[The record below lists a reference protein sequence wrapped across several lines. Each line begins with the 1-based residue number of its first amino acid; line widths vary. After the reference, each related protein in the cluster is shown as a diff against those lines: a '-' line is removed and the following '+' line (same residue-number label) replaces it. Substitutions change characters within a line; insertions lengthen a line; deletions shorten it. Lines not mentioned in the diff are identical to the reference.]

1 MTTHRSTWKHLE
13 RQVAKF
19 FGSVRNA
26 LSGRN
31 SKVSASDSIHP
42 TLFIECKLRE
52 KMPVWDL
59 WEQSQEF
66 GNKEGKTAVVALKK
80 KGKKGFLLVIHC
92 EDLAKVCEE
101 AFKISVPQVT
111 CFAEL
116 ESKYPLEPWRG
127 SILR

>member
-52 KMPVWDL
+52 KMPMWDL

-66 GNKEGKTAVVALKK
+66 GKKEGKTAVVALKK
-80 KGKKGFLLVIHC
+80 KGKKGFLLVVHC
-92 EDLAKVCEE
+92 DDLVKVSQIAAVSEIASICTL
-101 AFKISVPQVT
+101 PQVT
-111 CFAEL
+111 CF
-116 ESKYPLEPWRG
+116 
-127 SILR
+127 